1 MYLEGVWFMDRDK
14 YVDES
19 WKESVER
26 EKEGLLGVGAGQ
38 QKDEPKIHVEGGWK
52 PEEDEGQND
61 SKNQIES
68 EQNANSNT
76 PDAEPNEMEINFLN
90 YISSLG
96 YQALIFLGEIPNP
109 MTNQPEKNL
118 PQAKFLIDTLTMLKE
133 KTKGNLNRQEET
145 LLNSSV
151 YELQLKYVEH
161 IKQDA

>member
-1 MYLEGVWFMDRDK
+1 
-14 YVDES
+14 
-19 WKESVER
+19 
-26 EKEGLLGVGAGQ
+26 
-38 QKDEPKIHVEGGWK
+38 
-52 PEEDEGQND
+52 
-61 SKNQIES
+61 
-68 EQNANSNT
+68 
-76 PDAEPNEMEINFLN
+76 MEINFLN